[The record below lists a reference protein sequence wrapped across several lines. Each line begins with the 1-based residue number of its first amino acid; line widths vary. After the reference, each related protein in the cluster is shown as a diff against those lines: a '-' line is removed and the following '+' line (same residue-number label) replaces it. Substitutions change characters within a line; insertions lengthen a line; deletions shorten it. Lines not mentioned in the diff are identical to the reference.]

1 MAKPKISACLVIRNE
16 EKLIRRALESLK
28 GVVDET
34 IVVHSGECTD
44 KTLEIAAEFT
54 KKIFTAPDR
63 GAGCYNRPFAFSK
76 ATGHWIIYIDADE
89 YLSEELRG
97 SLRNLAEE
105 KDIDGYGFLHEC
117 MVGFKP
123 MKKTGHRLCMFRKAK
138 AEARGYIH
146 EAVRVRG
153 KVRNVPLLLHHRPLY
168 DNYTLKTFR
177 TKWLRWAKIQARD
190 MVADGR
196 AGLPGFLY
204 FFVSFAAFPAV
215 FLRDFFTAQLLNG
228 FPGLKVAF
236 LQGLYNFA
244 VYWNIFKLK
253 AFGRRP

>member
-16 EKLIRRALESLK
+16 EKLIRRALESIR
-28 GVVDET
+28 GVVDEI

-44 KTLEIAAEFT
+44 KSLEIARGFT
-54 KKIFTAPDR
+54 KKIFIAPDR

-76 ATGHWIIYIDADE
+76 AAGDWIIYIDADE
-89 YLSEELRG
+89 YLSDELQG
-97 SLRNLAEE
+97 SLRKLAEAS
-105 KDIDGYGFLHEC
+105 DVDGYGFLHEC
-117 MVGFKP
+117 MVSFRP
-123 MKKTGHRLCMFRKAK
+123 LKKVGHRLCMFRKAK

-146 EAVRVRG
+146 EAVRVHGRL
-153 KVRNVPLLLHHRPLY
+153 RNVPLLLHHRPLY

-177 TKWLRWAKIQARD
+177 TKWLRWAKIQAGD

-196 AGLPGFLY
+196 AGLPAFAY

-215 FLRDFFTAQLLNG
+215 FSRDFLTGQLQNG
-228 FPGLKVAF
+228 FAGLKVAF

-253 AFGRRP
+253 ASGRRQ